1 MAYAESLATSIPE
14 LKASRGP
21 PGVLGPSR
29 YLDGRR
35 LFLDPT
41 PTTETS
47 TSITGSG
54 GSSGKNT
61 NNKASSPSF
70 SSSSY
75 KLVPPS
81 VLAPLVDKVLAKMTP
96 RAALLTLIAPEFT
109 TTSTTSNAK
118 DNDDVQSS
126 SSPSEGGPSTEK
138 MTFPMLNQRE
148 PWYGTAYG
156 TVPIEDLVSKCQ
168 DDSAAL
174 KLLPSTVGL
183 PKPNRFVPTQFAFKA
198 TLIPDDGGSALSPTS
213 AAAAAAN
220 IPAHAIAFRQLSSL
234 QSRRTMFSPP
244 SSTSRTI
251 LSSSNPSG
259 SSSSSSSSTSSSA
272 FEAELTR
279 PPDLILDSA
288 KWRGWFKQDA
298 TFGGPRAILSVSIA
312 NPLAS
317 PTVEATVA
325 SKLWRACFV
334 DRLAAEVLIWHYFL
348 AVVVVEAVT
357 FHYLI
362 S

>member
-21 PGVLGPSR
+21 AGVLGPSR

-41 PTTETS
+41 PATDTS

-54 GSSGKNT
+54 SSSKST
-61 NNKASSPSF
+61 SIKASSPSS

-81 VLAPLVDKVLAKMTP
+81 VLAPLVDEVLAKMTP

-109 TTSTTSNAK
+109 SSSSTSNAK
-118 DNDDVQSS
+118 GNDNGQPSL
-126 SSPSEGGPSTEK
+126 SPSESVGSSTAK
-138 MTFPMLNQRE
+138 RTFPVLNQRE

-156 TVPIEDLVSKCQ
+156 TVPIDDLLSNCQ
-168 DDSAAL
+168 DDTAAL

-198 TLIPDDGGSALSPTS
+198 TVIPDDGGSALSPTS
-213 AAAAAAN
+213 SDAAAAKL
-220 IPAHAIAFRQLSSL
+220 PAHAVAFRQLSSL
-234 QSRRTMFSPP
+234 QSRRAMFSPP
-244 SSTSRTI
+244 PFTSSTI
-251 LSSSNPSG
+251 AASSIPSG
-259 SSSSSSSSTSSSA
+259 SSSSSSSFSTSLSA

-279 PPDLILDSA
+279 PPDLILDSP

-334 DRLAAEVLIWHYFL
+334 DRLAAEVMYYIRVEDLAKVAI
-348 AVVVVEAVT
+348 AVVT
-357 FHYLI
+357 
-362 S
+362 